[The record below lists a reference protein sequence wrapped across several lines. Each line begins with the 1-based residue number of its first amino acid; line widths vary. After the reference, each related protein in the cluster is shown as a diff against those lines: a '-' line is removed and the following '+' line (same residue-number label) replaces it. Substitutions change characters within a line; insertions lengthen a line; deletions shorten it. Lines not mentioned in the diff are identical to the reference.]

1 MEIQR
6 ISISSL
12 FVKLLSISLKALKY
26 LQDQMTEKQDWA
38 HNVGLR
44 MLKSLSQVNQ
54 NCNHLQINGTVL
66 LSKWGLI

>member
-12 FVKLLSISLKALKY
+12 CVKLLSVAFKALKY

-38 HNVGLR
+38 HNGWLW
-44 MLKSLSQVNQ
+44 MLQLVTSQSE
-54 NCNHLQINGTVL
+54 L
-66 LSKWGLI
+66 